1 MIITRRQ
8 KAIRYWNH
16 ERYRAD
22 CHGLWEEEQ
31 YQTEL
36 LAAVDEKARGDNLI
50 WDADRE
56 SYIELPFEERTWH
69 RTY

>member
-1 MIITRRQ
+1 MTNRQRQ
-8 KAIRYWNH
+8 KAIKYWNH
-16 ERYRAD
+16 ERHRAD
-22 CHGLWEEEQ
+22 CHGLWEEAE

-36 LAAVDEKARGDNLI
+36 LAAVDEKARRDNLI